1 MSNVKHARVYLI
13 LGLIFVIVF
22 THLPV
27 VNTLSYHSLTGA
39 PEATDGKMDLQMASP
54 ARTVVLDG
62 KWDFT
67 GNI

>member
-27 VNTLSYHSLTGA
+27 VYTLFYHHLTGA
-39 PEATDGKMDLQMASP
+39 P
-54 ARTVVLDG
+54 
-62 KWDFT
+62 
-67 GNI
+67 